1 MKPIIV
7 FFFTL
12 LSLSL
17 LHIKGFQ
24 MNNNNKI
31 TRSNRPL
38 ILVTNDDGI
47 NAQGIKSLTQYLL
60 PLGDVVVVAPDSARS
75 GQSAAITVNVP
86 LRMAQVDEQPGYKAF
101 KTTGTPVD
109 CIKLALNVLFADMP
123 DLIVSGINHGSNS
136 GVSVVYSGTMGA
148 VFEGT
153 IQSIPSIG
161 FSLCNFAPDADF
173 SICREVVETLCRRAL
188 EKGMPEGMGLNV
200 NIPATDSLNGMKVCR
215 AARGKWTGEYD
226 SRIDPFGRPYHW
238 LTGYFENAEP
248 DAPDTDEY
256 CLAHN
261 YASIVPVSPDR
272 SLVGIDNRIDEWLAD

>member
-1 MKPIIV
+1 MD
-7 FFFTL
+7 
-12 LSLSL
+12 
-17 LHIKGFQ
+17 
-24 MNNNNKI
+24 NNNKI
-31 TRSNRPL
+31 TRAGRPL

-47 NAQGIKSLTQYLL
+47 NAQGIKSLTEYLL
-60 PLGDVVVVAPDSARS
+60 PLGDVVVVAPDGARS

-86 LRMAQVDEQPGYKAF
+86 LRVAQVEEKPGYRAF

-109 CIKLALNVLFADMP
+109 CIKLALNVLFADAP

-153 IQSIPSIG
+153 IQGIPSIG

-173 SICREVVETLCRRAL
+173 AICREVVVGLCRRAL

-200 NIPATDSLNGMKVCR
+200 NIPASDRLGGVKVCR
-215 AARGKWTGEYD
+215 AARGKWTGEYE
-226 SRIDPFGRPYHW
+226 SRVDPFGRPYHW

-248 DAPDTDEY
+248 DAADTDEY
-256 CLAHN
+256 WLARN
-261 YASIVPVSPDR
+261 FASIVPVSPDR
-272 SLVGIDNRIDEWLAD
+272 SLDGIDGRIAEWLA